1 MPMRRLLTRA
11 ALGSGALL
19 LLAVAAAVWLAR
31 ASLPDYSGDLA
42 IAGLSGPAT
51 IARDAHAIPHVA
63 ATSERDAYL
72 ALGFAHGQDRLWQM
86 EIDRLAG
93 QGRLAEVLGETA
105 LPIDRFMRTLGLH
118 ARAEAE
124 AAALDP
130 DTLRLLAAY
139 ADGVNAAIDRFGLAL
154 PPEFLLLR
162 HRPDPWRPADSVQ
175 LAKLMA
181 LDLSSNFREELL
193 RARLASQLRPDQ
205 IADLWPDGPQDG
217 PVTLAHLTGLPL
229 DRLAALL
236 PEAASP
242 GIGSNV
248 WVADGTRTA
257 SGLPLLANDPH
268 LSLQLPG
275 HWYLAHLEAP
285 GLGVIGATLPGLP
298 FVVLGR
304 NRDLACG
311 FTNTGSDTQDL
322 FVERIDPTDP
332 ARYLTPEGSAPFVR
346 REETILVRGA
356 EPVRLVV
363 RETWHGPVI
372 SDLASTTAAAV
383 GTEQVLALAWTQLQ
397 GDPHNTT
404 IVSGFALARATDATS
419 FVAAAELYQ
428 GAQQNMA
435 FATRDG
441 TIGMVSPGLV
451 PIRRNGDGQSP
462 VPGWTG
468 YYDWTGTIPVAALP
482 HSTGPSGGLLVNA
495 NNRLVGPDYPY
506 LLTARWEA
514 PFRAQWIGTL
524 LAAPGAYDSDRF
536 ATVQLDVTS
545 GLAAEFLAFLPNPA
559 AVAPEH
565 RPALAAL
572 AAWDKVAAADRPEPL
587 LFAAWYRELGS
598 GIAGDELGSA
608 WAEIRDKA
616 GFLRRVL
623 AGSTTWC
630 DRQGTAEVESCT
642 GITAAALDAAM
653 TNLSGRYGPD
663 WRRWRWSDAHPALL
677 AHRPFDQV
685 PMLRGWFSRL
695 VAVGGDA
702 TTINVASPGVARPE
716 FPFAAVHAA
725 GYRAIYDLAQP
736 DRSRWIVSTGQS
748 GQPLSPYYVDQAS
761 LWAEGRYLT
770 MSMDR
775 RDFSSGG
782 VGTLSLRPA
791 GPP

>member
-1 MPMRRLLTRA
+1 MRRLLARA
-11 ALGSGALL
+11 ALGIGVLL
-19 LLAVAAAVWLAR
+19 LLAIATAVWLAR

-42 IAGLSGPAT
+42 VAGLSGPVT

-63 ATSERDAYL
+63 AVSERDAYL

-105 LPIDRFMRTLGLH
+105 LPVDRFMRTLGLQ
-118 ARAEAE
+118 ARAEAVV
-124 AAALDP
+124 ACVDA
-130 DTLRLLAAY
+130 DTLRLLEAY
-139 ADGVNAAIDRFGLAL
+139 AAGVNAAIDRYGLAL

-162 HRPDPWRPADSVQ
+162 HQPAPWRPVDSVR

-193 RARLASQLRPDQ
+193 RTRLASRLRRDQ
-205 IADLWPDGPQDG
+205 IADLFPNGPEDG
-217 PVTLAHLTGLPL
+217 PVTMADLTGLPL
-229 DRLAALL
+229 DRLAASL
-236 PEAASP
+236 PEAAPP

-248 WVADGTRTA
+248 WIADGTRTA

-304 NRDLACG
+304 NRDLAWG

-322 FVERIDPTDP
+322 FVERIDPADP
-332 ARYLTPEGSAPFVR
+332 ARYLTTEGSALFVR
-346 REETILVRGA
+346 REETILVRGT

-363 RETWHGPVI
+363 RETRHGPVI
-372 SDLASTTAAAV
+372 SDLSPAGTAAA
-383 GTEQVLALAWTQLQ
+383 GADRVLALAWTQLW
-397 GDPHNTT
+397 GDPSDTT
-404 IVSGFALARATDATS
+404 TVSGFALARATDARS

-435 FATRDG
+435 FAARDG

-451 PIRRNGDGQSP
+451 PIRRSGDGRTP
-462 VPGWTG
+462 VPGWTDEH
-468 YYDWTGTIPVAALP
+468 DWVGTIRAAALP
-482 HSTGPSGGLLVNA
+482 HSIDPPDGILINA
-495 NNRLVGPDYPY
+495 NNRLVSPGYPY

-514 PFRAQWIGTL
+514 PFRAQRIGAL

-536 ATVQLDVTS
+536 ATVQLDVAS
-545 GLAAEFLAFLPNPA
+545 GLAAEFLPFLPDA
-559 AVAPEH
+559 GAVAPEH

-572 AAWDKVAAADRPEPL
+572 AAWDKVAAADRAEPL
-587 LFAAWYRELGS
+587 VFAAWYRELGNA
-598 GIAGDELGSA
+598 IAGDELGSA
-608 WAEIRDKA
+608 WAEIPDKA
-616 GFLRRVL
+616 GFLQRVL
-623 AGSTTWC
+623 TGSTAWC
-630 DRQGTAEVESCT
+630 DRQGTAEVESCAE
-642 GITAAALDAAM
+642 ITAAALDAAM
-653 TNLSGRYGPD
+653 ADLSDRYGQD
-663 WRRWRWSDAHPALL
+663 WRRWRWGEAHPALL

-685 PMLRGWFSRL
+685 PMLRDWFSRL

-702 TTINVASPGVARPE
+702 TTVNVASPGAARPE
-716 FPFAAVHAA
+716 LPFAAVHAA

-748 GQPLSPYYVDQAS
+748 GHPLSPYYVDQAS
-761 LWAEGRYLT
+761 RWAEGRYLT
-770 MSMDR
+770 MSMNR
-775 RDFSSGG
+775 RDFSSDA
-782 VGTLSLRPA
+782 VGTLSLRPTEA
-791 GPP
+791 P